1 MSGQKLRQIFAPALF
16 ATQWLLFLQN
26 KKLIRLTA
34 LPATVLKNW
43 HIFSFTLTDANTL
56 PVYEVIFCFH
66 FGLVS
71 VPASSLMSSACIVY
85 RKLLKLV
92 LT

>member
-1 MSGQKLRQIFAPALF
+1 MSGQELCQVFAPALF
-16 ATQWLLFLQN
+16 AAQWLLFLQN

-34 LPATVLKNW
+34 LPATVLKNR

-56 PVYEVIFCFH
+56 PVYEVISSF
-66 FGLVS
+66 LKLISVS
-71 VPASSLMSSACIVY
+71 ASSLMSSAGIVY

>member
-1 MSGQKLRQIFAPALF
+1 MSGQELCQVFAPALF

-34 LPATVLKNW
+34 LPATVLKNR

-56 PVYEVIFCFH
+56 RAYMAISSF
-66 FGLVS
+66 LKLIL

-85 RKLLKLV
+85 R
-92 LT
+92 

>member
-1 MSGQKLRQIFAPALF
+1 VSGQELCQVFAPALF

-34 LPATVLKNW
+34 LPATVLKNR
-43 HIFSFTLTDANTL
+43 HIFSFTLTDASTL